1 MIEAKDLT
9 KYYGSGENRF
19 QVLKNISLQIQDGDY
34 VVILGASGSGK
45 STLLNVISGLERP
58 ESGEIRYDNEDITTF
73 SDNRLTEFRRKNIA
87 FIFQQYYLLPHM
99 DVAQNVKMGA
109 DLAANKEY
117 RTIIEAVGLGN
128 KLHKYPSELSGGE
141 QQRVSVARALA
152 KKPKVLF
159 LDEPTGALDEQT
171 GRQVLDYIS
180 RLQTEYGFTIVTV
193 THNLNIAEMANTVI
207 RMNSGRI
214 SEIYTNDTQKTA
226 YEIGW

>member
-19 QVLKNISLQIQDGDY
+19 QVLKNISLRIQDGDY

-73 SDNRLTEFRRKNIA
+73 SDNLLTEFRKKNIA

-99 DVAQNVKMGA
+99 NVAQNVKMGA

-159 LDEPTGALDEQT
+159 LDE
-171 GRQVLDYIS
+171 QVLDYIS
-180 RLQTEYGFTIVTV
+180 RLQTEYGFTIVMV
-193 THNLNIAEMANTVI
+193 THNLNIAEMAKTVI
-207 RMNSGRI
+207 RMNSGHI

>member
-1 MIEAKDLT
+1 MMEAKDLT

-73 SDNRLTEFRRKNIA
+73 SDNLLTEFRKKNIA

-99 DVAQNVKMGA
+99 NVAQTVKMGA

-180 RLQTEYGFTIVTV
+180 RLQTEYGFTIVMV
-193 THNLNIAEMANTVI
+193 THNLNIAEMAKTVI
-207 RMNSGRI
+207 RMNSGHI